1 MLSFYHK
8 QAKLSCIMKSNSEEV
23 KLDSLFP
30 GLEKD
35 LVIGAPFSIWEKLRF
50 EYYLL
55 LLSSHWI
62 TVRCWMSCL
71 EHMRSMTL
79 KRRSLVAIAISS
91 MSRSPRLALFC
102 LWYFLS
108 LPDEI
113 LESDLMLH
121 TTFGIFS
128 ASSSVRKQV
137 EMCADA
143 ILICFPSCGGLK
155 GRLEMESLKDTGQ

>member
-1 MLSFYHK
+1 MSSFHHK
-8 QAKLSCIMKSNSEEV
+8 QAKLSYTVKSNSEEI
-23 KLDSLFP
+23 KLDSSFT

-55 LLSSHWI
+55 LLSSRWI
-62 TVRCWMSCL
+62 TVRCYISCL
-71 EHMRSMTL
+71 EHMQSMTL
-79 KRRSLVAIAISS
+79 KRRSLATIAISS

-102 LWYFLS
+102 LWYLLG

-143 ILICFPSCGGLK
+143 ILICFPSCGRLK
-155 GRLEMESLKDTGQ
+155 GRLEMEALKNIEQ